1 MDNSNFIDF
10 FAEEAARMYKELH
23 IKTMQQYRELYI
35 QEEKIYVNSSEYKR
49 IKNKEYWSRPKAEIM
64 QEQLEEEKAKLG
76 YWVPHIAPSD
86 THITYQKK
94 AMRDSSNTSN
104 YDTPTGFNPS
114 ISPEEYF
121 ENQKNAIL
129 AMTQNPIITS
139 IVKEFAYKKFKWERT
154 EDFDSVCTEFV
165 ATSQDAV
172 CDFLGD
178 LEVIDSN
185 IGFKRK
191 LQEVSDSAVSC
202 PACGCEVAAQPQEE
216 RKPIK
221 FKEIVETEKRLL
233 ICEQH
238 ENFERTNIDFNQL
251 ETIEFEVTDS
261 LYDIQ
266 HILVIS
272 NDVDNETVLC
282 RLKILES
289 KLAKDSIFTI
299 DKYAKDSIFFI
310 EESDWKNFLKELL
323 IEIDILNMSQDE
335 FESDDKDY
343 SLLDELSYKLTIQYG
358 GKRFEY
364 SGGTTS
370 NGVEKTKGLFET
382 YFTPPK
388 DVDYFHY
395 KTENYKWKYLYH
407 DKKPPQW

>member
-1 MDNSNFIDF
+1 MANSNFIDF
-10 FAEEAARMYKELH
+10 FAEEATRMYKELH

-49 IKNKEYWSRPKAEIM
+49 IKNKEYWSRPKAEIL

-104 YDTPTGFNPS
+104 YETPTGFNPS
-114 ISPEEYF
+114 ISAEEFF

-191 LQEVSDSAVSC
+191 LAFLSNPFCNHFV
-202 PACGCEVAAQPQEE
+202 
-216 RKPIK
+216 KPSP
-221 FKEIVETEKRLL
+221 IV
-233 ICEQH
+233 I
-238 ENFERTNIDFNQL
+238 
-251 ETIEFEVTDS
+251 
-261 LYDIQ
+261 
-266 HILVIS
+266 
-272 NDVDNETVLC
+272 NDCIVKA
-282 RLKILES
+282 KILEQH
-289 KLAKDSIFTI
+289 KNAEFKI
-299 DKYAKDSIFFI
+299 DVLNHKEQICILGKKVGDEFALPDMNSTYLI
-310 EESDWKNFLKELL
+310 EEILSWKTN
-323 IEIDILNMSQDE
+323 
-335 FESDDKDY
+335 
-343 SLLDELSYKLTIQYG
+343 
-358 GKRFEY
+358 
-364 SGGTTS
+364 
-370 NGVEKTKGLFET
+370 
-382 YFTPPK
+382 
-388 DVDYFHY
+388 
-395 KTENYKWKYLYH
+395 
-407 DKKPPQW
+407 